1 MDDKLLCVHRFS
13 DGGLCNYPRDHR
25 RHTRW
30 PEWEPTFVRHPFVE
44 PRRSDGSD
52 VPRAG
57 AWTVGA

>member
-1 MDDKLLCVHRFS
+1 MAGDKLLCVHRFS

-44 PRRSDGSD
+44 PRSEWWKR
-52 VPRAG
+52 RAR
-57 AWTVGA
+57 